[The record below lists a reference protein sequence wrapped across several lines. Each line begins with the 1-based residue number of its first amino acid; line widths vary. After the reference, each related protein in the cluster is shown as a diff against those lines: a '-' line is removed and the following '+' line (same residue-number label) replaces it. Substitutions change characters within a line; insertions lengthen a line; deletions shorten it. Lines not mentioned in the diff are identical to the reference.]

1 MALQKKL
8 FISLLVGTVI
18 TLGNPTPVH
27 AGFLGNL
34 LGGAADAF
42 VPGTGRV
49 VNELTNE
56 IDGTNDRIRQEALNQ
71 QRLEAQ
77 RQAEE
82 ERANLRRQI
91 EAEVRAEMEGQR
103 VQTVSP
109 NSQSSPNAVNNMEQ
123 YWRQADERVCG
134 QTTSSSSAFWAC
146 VRNKK
151 AQRDS
156 LNRTS
161 VGQTINGTMDQ
172 MRQQLGPNGDALF
185 DAMFGQGAR

>member
-1 MALQKKL
+1 MAIQRKL
-8 FISLLVGTVI
+8 FISLLAGTVI
-18 TLGNPTPVH
+18 TFGTPVH

-91 EAEVRAEMEGQR
+91 EAEVRAEMEAQR
-103 VQTVSP
+103 VQTAQPSIH
-109 NSQSSPNAVNNMEQ
+109 SSPNTNMEQ
-123 YWRQADERVCG
+123 YWRQADERVCS
-134 QTTSSSSAFWAC
+134 QTTASSAAFQSC
-146 VRNKK
+146 VRNKR
-151 AQRDS
+151 AQRES
-156 LNRTS
+156 LNGTN
-161 VGQTINGTMDQ
+161 VGRTINQTMDQ

>member
-1 MALQKKL
+1 MAIQRKL
-8 FISLLVGTVI
+8 FISLLAGTVI
-18 TLGNPTPVH
+18 TFGTPVH

-91 EAEVRAEMEGQR
+91 EAEVRAEMTGQQVR
-103 VQTVSP
+103 TVSP
-109 NSQSSPNAVNNMEQ
+109 NASSNMEQ
-123 YWRQADERVCG
+123 YWRQADERVCS
-134 QTTSSSSAFWAC
+134 QTTASSAAFQSC
-146 VRNKK
+146 VRNKR
-151 AQRDS
+151 AQRES
-156 LNRTS
+156 LNGTP
-161 VGQTINGTMDQ
+161 VGQTINGVMDQ